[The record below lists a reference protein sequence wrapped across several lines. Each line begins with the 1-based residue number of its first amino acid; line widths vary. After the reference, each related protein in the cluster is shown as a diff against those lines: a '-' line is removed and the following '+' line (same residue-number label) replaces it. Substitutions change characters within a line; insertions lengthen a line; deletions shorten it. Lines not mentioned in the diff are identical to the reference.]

1 MLSGISSRAAQQ
13 HRSALAKTHWN
24 RREHARPHPLPSPPE
39 IPVRQSWS
47 ANSLF
52 VVGGAGKRYFDI
64 CVALFSIFL
73 WLPLLCL
80 IAIAVKF
87 VGRGPILYRHR
98 RVGRNG
104 KAFDCLKFRTM
115 VVDADAILHR
125 HLSTN
130 CEAARE
136 WKENHKLRSDPR
148 ITPLGAVLR
157 KTSLDELPQ
166 LFNILKGDMSFV
178 GPRPIV
184 VAEVAKYG
192 EFITHYMCARPG
204 LTGPWQVG
212 GRNDVDYARRVALDS
227 QYVENW
233 SFWRDVAIITK
244 TVRVIVTSRGCY

>member
-1 MLSGISSRAAQQ
+1 MQSGISSRFSQY
-13 HRSALAKTHWN
+13 RSAFGKADWH
-24 RREHARPHPLPSPPE
+24 RGEHTQPRQFLGSVE
-39 IPVRQSWS
+39 IGDRQSWT
-47 ANSLF
+47 ANPPF
-52 VVGGAGKRYFDI
+52 VVGGAGKRYFDV
-64 CVALFSIFL
+64 CVALSSIAL

-80 IAIAVKF
+80 IAIAVKLID
-87 VGRGPILYRHR
+87 GGPVFYRHR

-104 KAFDCLKFRTM
+104 QAFDCLKFRTM
-115 VVDADAILHR
+115 VVDAEKILDWQ
-125 HLSTN
+125 LTIN

-136 WKENHKLRSDPR
+136 WEENHKLRRDPR
-148 ITPLGAVLR
+148 ITPLGTVLR

-166 LFNILKGDMSFV
+166 LFNILNGDMSFV

-184 VAEVAKYG
+184 VAEVPKYG
-192 EFITHYMCARPG
+192 QCITHYMCARPG

>member
-1 MLSGISSRAAQQ
+1 MPSGISGRFSQQ
-13 HRSALAKTHWN
+13 QRSALANAHWD
-24 RREHARPHPLPSPPE
+24 RHEHTQPRPFPGPLATGLGRSWTADPP
-39 IPVRQSWS
+39 
-47 ANSLF
+47 F
-52 VVGGAGKRYFDI
+52 VVGGAGKRYFDV
-64 CVALFSIFL
+64 CVALCSIVL

-87 VGRGPILYRHR
+87 ASRGPIFYRHR

-115 VVDADAILHR
+115 VVDAEAILHR

-136 WKENHKLRSDPR
+136 WKESHKLKSDPR
-148 ITPLGAVLR
+148 ITPIGVVLR

-184 VAEVAKYG
+184 VAEVPKYG
-192 EFITHYMCARPG
+192 ECISHYMCTRPG

-227 QYVENW
+227 QYVEHW
-233 SFWRDVAIITK
+233 SFWRDLAIITK

>member
-1 MLSGISSRAAQQ
+1 MLSGILSRAAQQ
-13 HRSALAKTHWN
+13 HRSALAKTHWD
-24 RREHARPHPLPSPPE
+24 RREHTQPRPLPSPPE
-39 IPVRQSWS
+39 IPVQGSRS
-47 ANSLF
+47 ANPPF

-64 CVALFSIFL
+64 CVALSSIAL

-87 VGRGPILYRHR
+87 AGRGPILYRHR

-136 WKENHKLRSDPR
+136 WAENHKLRNDPR

-184 VAEVAKYG
+184 VAEVVKYG
-192 EFITHYMCARPG
+192 ECITHYMCARPG

>member
-1 MLSGISSRAAQQ
+1 MLSDISSRLSQY
-13 HRSALAKTHWN
+13 RSAFGKADWN
-24 RREHARPHPLPSPPE
+24 PREHPQPLPFSSPPE
-39 IPVRQSWS
+39 IRSGQSGT
-47 ANSLF
+47 ANPPI
-52 VVGGAGKRYFDI
+52 VVGGPGKRYFDV
-64 CVALFSIFL
+64 CLALTSILL

-80 IAIAVKF
+80 IAIAVKLID
-87 VGRGPILYRHR
+87 GGPVFYRHR

-104 KAFDCLKFRTM
+104 QAFECLKFRTM
-115 VVDADAILHR
+115 VRDAEKILH
-125 HLSTN
+125 LQLTN
-130 CEAARE
+130 NCKAARE
-136 WKENHKLRSDPR
+136 WKEDHKLRNDPR

-192 EFITHYMCARPG
+192 ECITHYMSARPG